1 MTDVKLPCRNT
12 VNKSLL
18 LLLLLFIVIVVGYPK
33 TKEPNFWLKLNGRN
47 ARIRKT
53 YVIYFLLYGVSSRKK
68 SVLDATEPKNR
79 TVLKKVHE
87 EVCLLGIKIFW
98 MRNKTIIEF
107 SFRML
112 WRIMPISEAIIHLS
126 LRHSPRSA

>member
-1 MTDVKLPCRNT
+1 MQEYAKHMLSTFYYTEYLQ
-12 VNKSLL
+12 
-18 LLLLLFIVIVVGYPK
+18 
-33 TKEPNFWLKLNGRN
+33 E
-47 ARIRKT
+47 
-53 YVIYFLLYGVSSRKK
+53 KK